1 MSSLTC
7 SANPCK
13 GDPMKLKGRNKVSPE
28 FSMSSMTDI
37 VFLLLIFFM
46 LTANSPNALDLLL
59 PRAKGKSTNTQNVSV
74 TINRDLEFFVNNQQI
89 NKQYIEIELKKALEG
104 QEKPTIILRAE
115 ETVAIREA
123 VNVMDIANRN
133 NYKVILA
140 VRPN

>member
-1 MSSLTC
+1 
-7 SANPCK
+7 
-13 GDPMKLKGRNKVSPE
+13 MKLKSRNKISPE

-46 LTANSPNALDLLL
+46 LTANSPNALDMLL
-59 PRAKGKSTNTQNVSV
+59 PKAKGKSTNTQNVSV
-74 TINRDLEFFVNNQQI
+74 SINRNLEYFVNNQQI
-89 NKQYIEIELKKALEG
+89 NGDYIEIELKKALEG
-104 QEKPTIILRAE
+104 KENPTVILRAE
-115 ETVAIREA
+115 ESVAIKEA

>member
-1 MSSLTC
+1 
-7 SANPCK
+7 
-13 GDPMKLKGRNKVSPE
+13 MKLKGRNKVSPD

-59 PRAKGKSTNTQNVSV
+59 PKAKGKSTNTQNVSV
-74 TINRDLEFFVNNQQI
+74 SIDENLQYFVNKEKI
-89 NKQYIEIELKKALEG
+89 NGDYIEIELKKALEG
-104 QEKPTIILRAE
+104 QDKPTIILRAE
-115 ETVAIREA
+115 ESVAIKEA
-123 VNVMDIANRN
+123 VYVMDIANRN

>member
-1 MSSLTC
+1 
-7 SANPCK
+7 
-13 GDPMKLKGRNKVSPE
+13 MKLKGRNKISPE

-59 PRAKGKSTNTQNVSV
+59 PKARGKSTNTQNVSV
-74 TINRDLEFFVNNQQI
+74 TINRNLEYFVNNQQI
-89 NKQYIEIELKKALEG
+89 NGEYIEIELKKALEG

-115 ETVAIREA
+115 ESVAIKEA

>member
-1 MSSLTC
+1 
-7 SANPCK
+7 
-13 GDPMKLKGRNKVSPE
+13 MKLKGRNKVSPD

-59 PRAKGKSTNTQNVSV
+59 PKAKGKSTNTQNVSV
-74 TINRDLEFFVNNQQI
+74 SIDENLQYFVNNEKI
-89 NKQYIEIELKKALEG
+89 NGEYIEIELKKALEG
-104 QEKPTIILRAE
+104 QDKPTIILRAE
-115 ETVAIREA
+115 ENVAIKEA

-133 NYKVILA
+133 SYKVILA

>member
-1 MSSLTC
+1 
-7 SANPCK
+7 
-13 GDPMKLKGRNKVSPE
+13 MKLKGRNKVSPD

-59 PRAKGKSTNTQNVSV
+59 PKAKGKSTNTQNVSV
-74 TINRDLEFFVNNQQI
+74 SIDKNLQYFVNDERI
-89 NKQYIEIELKKALEG
+89 NGEYIEIELKKALEG
-104 QEKPTIILRAE
+104 QDKPTIILRAE
-115 ETVAIREA
+115 ENVAIKEA

>member
-1 MSSLTC
+1 
-7 SANPCK
+7 
-13 GDPMKLKGRNKVSPE
+13 MKLKGRNKVSPD

-59 PRAKGKSTNTQNVSV
+59 PKAKGKSTNTQNVSV
-74 TINRDLEFFVNNQQI
+74 SIDKNLQYFVDGQQI
-89 NKQYIEIELKKALEG
+89 NGEYIEIELKKALEG
-104 QEKPTIILRAE
+104 QDKPTIILRAE
-115 ETVAIREA
+115 ESVAIKEA
-123 VNVMDIANRN
+123 VHVMDIANRN

>member
-1 MSSLTC
+1 
-7 SANPCK
+7 
-13 GDPMKLKGRNKVSPE
+13 MKLKGRNKVSPD

-59 PRAKGKSTNTQNVSV
+59 PKAKGKSTNTQNVSV
-74 TINRDLEFFVNNQQI
+74 SIDKNLQYFVNDQRI
-89 NKQYIEIELKKALEG
+89 NGGYIEIELKKALAG
-104 QEKPTIILRAE
+104 QDNPTIILRAE
-115 ETVAIREA
+115 ESVAIKEA
-123 VNVMDIANRN
+123 VNVMDIANKN

>member
-1 MSSLTC
+1 
-7 SANPCK
+7 
-13 GDPMKLKGRNKVSPE
+13 MKLKGRNKVSPE
-28 FSMSSMTDI
+28 FSMSSMTDV

-59 PRAKGKSTNTQNVSV
+59 PKAKGKSTNTQNVSV
-74 TINRDLEFFVNNQQI
+74 SINRNLEYFVNNVQI
-89 NKQYIEIELKKALEG
+89 NGEYIEIELKKALEG
-104 QEKPTIILRAE
+104 QENPTIILRAE
-115 ETVAIREA
+115 ESVAIKEA

>member
-1 MSSLTC
+1 
-7 SANPCK
+7 
-13 GDPMKLKGRNKVSPE
+13 MKLKGRNKVSPD

-46 LTANSPNALDLLL
+46 LQANSPNALDLLL
-59 PRAKGKSTNTQNVSV
+59 PKAKGKSTNTQNVSV
-74 TINRDLEFFVNNQQI
+74 SIDENLQYYVNNQKI
-89 NKQYIEIELKKALEG
+89 NGEYIEIELKKALEG
-104 QEKPTIILRAE
+104 QDKPTIILRAQE
-115 ETVAIREA
+115 NVAIKEA